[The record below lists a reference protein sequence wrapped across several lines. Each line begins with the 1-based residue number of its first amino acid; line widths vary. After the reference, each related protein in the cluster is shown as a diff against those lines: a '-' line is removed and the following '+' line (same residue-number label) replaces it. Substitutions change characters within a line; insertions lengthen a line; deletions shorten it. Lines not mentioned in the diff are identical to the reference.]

1 MSTSFPEGI
10 REFLAVVEVHSF
22 SKAAEQL
29 NISRAR
35 VSQIISR
42 LEKDLGVQLLY
53 RSTRSLSLSP
63 AGETFYQLARQGV
76 DQLEHAVLS
85 AQNAHSS
92 IGGQIRINSV
102 GGLFG
107 EEILAPIL
115 IRFMN
120 ENPKV
125 EIELSF
131 SSTREDLIESQY
143 DLVVRMGTLSNSNLI
158 GRKLTSYTNYLVAS
172 PTYFDSMPKL
182 NSPKDLLDHTLINGS
197 VKRWSFTHISSKEK
211 YELPVQGK
219 LKCSNGHV
227 VKLATLEGTGISRQ
241 PSYYVKQDIQ
251 SGRLIVLLPDW
262 QLPNSDV
269 TLLYPQS
276 RNISLRVKALV
287 HYLVEAF
294 NIKAE

>member
-1 MSTSFPEGI
+1 MSTHFPEGI
-10 REFLAVVEVHSF
+10 TEFLAVVEAHSF
-22 SKAAEQL
+22 SKASEQL

-42 LEKDLGVQLLY
+42 LEKEMGIQLLY

-115 IRFMN
+115 IRFMK
-120 ENPKV
+120 ENPKIEV
-125 EIELSF
+125 ELSF

-143 DLVVRMGTLSNSNLI
+143 DLVIRMGALTNSNLV
-158 GRKLTSYTNYLVAS
+158 GRKLTSYKNHLVAS
-172 PTYFDSMPKL
+172 PTYIKTMPKL
-182 NSPKDLLDHTLINGS
+182 DSPKDLIDHFLINGS
-197 VKRWSFTHISSKEK
+197 VKRWSFTHNNGEDR
-211 YELPVQGK
+211 YELPVHGK

-227 VKLATLEGTGISRQ
+227 VKKATLDGAGISRQ
-241 PSYYVKQDIQ
+241 PTYYVEHDIQ
-251 SGRLIVLLPDW
+251 SGQLVTLLPDW

-276 RNISLRVKALV
+276 RNISIRVKALV
-287 HYLVEAF
+287 HYLMEAF
-294 NIKAE
+294 RIDY

>member
-1 MSTSFPEGI
+1 MSTSFQVGI
-10 REFLAVVEVHSF
+10 TEFLAVVEAHSF

-35 VSQIISR
+35 ISQIISR

-63 AGETFYQLARQGV
+63 AGETFYRLARQGV
-76 DQLEHAVLS
+76 DQLEHAVMS

-115 IRFMN
+115 IQFMK
-120 ENPKV
+120 ENPKI

-131 SSTREDLIESQY
+131 SSTREDLIESQF
-143 DLVVRMGTLSNSNLI
+143 DLVIRMGELTNSNLI
-158 GRKLTSYTNYLVAS
+158 GRKLTSYRNYLVAS
-172 PTYFDSMPKL
+172 PDYIETMPKL
-182 NSPKDLLDHTLINGS
+182 SHPKDLLDHTLLNGS
-197 VKRWSFTHISSKEK
+197 VKRWTFTHNDHTEK
-211 YELPVQGK
+211 YELPIHGK
-219 LKCSNGHV
+219 LMCSNGHV
-227 VKLATLEGTGISRQ
+227 VKKATLEGAGLSRQ
-241 PSYYVKQDIQ
+241 PAYYVEQDLQ
-251 SGRLIVLLPDW
+251 SRRLIELLPDW

-269 TLLYPQS
+269 NLLYPKS
-276 RNISLRVKALV
+276 SNISLRVKALV
-287 HYLVEAF
+287 QYLLQVF
-294 NIKAE
+294 TLKK

>member
-76 DQLEHAVLS
+76 NQLEDAVLS

-107 EEILAPIL
+107 
-115 IRFMN
+115 
-120 ENPKV
+120 
-125 EIELSF
+125 
-131 SSTREDLIESQY
+131 
-143 DLVVRMGTLSNSNLI
+143 
-158 GRKLTSYTNYLVAS
+158 
-172 PTYFDSMPKL
+172 
-182 NSPKDLLDHTLINGS
+182 
-197 VKRWSFTHISSKEK
+197 
-211 YELPVQGK
+211 
-219 LKCSNGHV
+219 
-227 VKLATLEGTGISRQ
+227 
-241 PSYYVKQDIQ
+241 
-251 SGRLIVLLPDW
+251 
-262 QLPNSDV
+262 
-269 TLLYPQS
+269 
-276 RNISLRVKALV
+276 
-287 HYLVEAF
+287 
-294 NIKAE
+294 

>member
-76 DQLEHAVLS
+76 NQLEDAVLS

-143 DLVVRMGTLSNSNLI
+143 DLVVRMGTLTNSNLI

-172 PTYFDSMPKL
+172 TTYSDSMPKL

-294 NIKAE
+294 NIKAD